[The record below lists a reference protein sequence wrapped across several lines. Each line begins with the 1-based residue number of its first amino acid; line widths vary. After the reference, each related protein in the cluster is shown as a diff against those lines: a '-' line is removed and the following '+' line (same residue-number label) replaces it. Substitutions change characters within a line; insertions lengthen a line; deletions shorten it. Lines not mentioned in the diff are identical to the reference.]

1 MKNNFRKGFFMEK
14 SIGALWIGGDKRQIV
29 AENVMNELGWNTA
42 VCLNSEIDLAK
53 GKQYENLWLALKENK
68 IILFPLPIT
77 KDGVFL
83 NCAMRKLAL
92 EDIFDRLQSDALV
105 LGGNI
110 PETVC
115 CLLKQKGI
123 RFIDYYNEELQIGNA
138 LLTAE
143 GAVGIAL
150 CEMPIT
156 LSGANC
162 FVVGYGRIGKILA
175 LKLQLLGANVTVGAR
190 KPTDLAFAK
199 AYGYET
205 LCIQDGIPSNRLP
218 QFDVIF
224 NTVPV
229 RLFDGNVL
237 KAMNKRALYI
247 ELASFPYG
255 IDPEKAVA
263 HEIRLIQAG
272 GLPGKYA
279 PISAGQILAE
289 NVVRILSKEDIAP

>member
-1 MKNNFRKGFFMEK
+1 METR
-14 SIGALWIGGDKRQIV
+14 IGVLWIGGDKRQIV
-29 AENVMNELGWNTA
+29 AENIMNDLGWNTSA
-42 VCLNSEIDLAK
+42 CLNDKINLVK
-53 GKQYENLWLALKENK
+53 GKQYEDFQLALQENK
-68 IILFPLPIT
+68 VILFPLPIT
-77 KDGVFL
+77 KDGIFL
-83 NCAMRKLAL
+83 NCAVQKLAL
-92 EDIFDRLQSDALV
+92 TDIFDYIGHDALI

-110 PETVC
+110 PEAVC
-115 CLLKQKGI
+115 HALKGKGI

-224 NTVPV
+224 NTVPI